1 MFRTVAKVRQSYG
14 IVNESFTLS
23 KLCFHSKRGSQ
34 ILRTAN
40 SGKES
45 ACQCRRCKKWGFNPW
60 IGKIPWRRARQP
72 TPVFL
77 PGESPWTEEPGGR
90 QHMGSQRVWHNWLTK
105 HRAQQRVKSR
115 LRREKHR
122 KILVLKG
129 NVYCSF
135 SPLEG
140 PCHIGNLDEKRASCK
155 LTTALS

>member
-60 IGKIPWRRARQP
+60 IGKIPWRKKRHP

-77 PGESPWTEEPGGR
+77 PGELHGQRSRVGYSPW
-90 QHMGSQRVWHNWLTK
+90 
-105 HRAQQRVKSR
+105 
-115 LRREKHR
+115 
-122 KILVLKG
+122 
-129 NVYCSF
+129 
-135 SPLEG
+135 
-140 PCHIGNLDEKRASCK
+140 SCK
-155 LTTALS
+155 ESDTLSKLKCSHYSCSIDLTVYGFTVGFVQCFLFSRFIKLNRI